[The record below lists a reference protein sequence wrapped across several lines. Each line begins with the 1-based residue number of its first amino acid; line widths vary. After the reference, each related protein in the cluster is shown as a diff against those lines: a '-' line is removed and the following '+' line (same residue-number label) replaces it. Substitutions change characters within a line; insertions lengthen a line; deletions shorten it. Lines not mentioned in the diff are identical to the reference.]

1 MAEEVQIKN
10 PLPIWTCKDLFP
22 SKEVRTVG
30 QVSTL
35 MCEGGE
41 PIEPGGVYSF
51 KLDEKNEYALKIL
64 KVTEDTEYKKSF
76 EIAPYVVAKGDL
88 KLIFRRKDQDL
99 FESVYRNYA
108 TTSVLTKND
117 TKPVPPQGPAFV
129 LPSYTV
135 MTFFALVVLLVLGLA
150 IYRAFREFKKSAE
163 YRRVVTKA
171 RYADP
176 FMDFNVEVRELEKER
191 KFSLIFIKRLD
202 ETFQKCFFRIFE
214 DNVFFDAHDVFFRAL
229 KGLGVEP
236 HEIRSFYVLEE
247 EYRKFISLYKESEG
261 KVQAQK
267 SDFISL
273 SKKTMGKL
281 KKYKVE
287 VD

>member
-1 MAEEVQIKN
+1 MAEEKEIKT
-10 PLPIWTCKDLFP
+10 LSYWACKDLYP
-22 SKEVRTVG
+22 AREARAVG
-30 QVSTL
+30 DVSSL
-35 MCEGGE
+35 VCSGMD
-41 PIEPGGVYSF
+41 PIEPGGQYSI
-51 KLDEKNEYALKIL
+51 KLDNQNKYALKIL
-64 KVTEDTEYKKSF
+64 KTTEDTDLKKTF
-76 EIAPYVVAKGDL
+76 EIAPYVAAKGDL
-88 KLIFRRKDQDL
+88 KLVFLKDGKEA
-99 FESVYRNYA
+99 FESVYKNFA
-108 TTSVLTKND
+108 VTSVLQGEK
-117 TKPVPPQGPAFV
+117 KPIPPVGPSYV
-129 LPSYTV
+129 LPSYLNLGA
-135 MTFFALVVLLVLGLA
+135 FALLSLAALGLL
-150 IYRAFREFKKSAE
+150 IYKSVKGFKKQNE
-163 YRRVVTKA
+163 YRSIVAKS
-171 RYADP
+171 RYTDP
-176 FMDFNVEVRELEKER
+176 FMDFNIEMRELEKER
-191 KFSLIFIKRLD
+191 NFSSLFTDRLE
-202 ETFQKCFFRIFE
+202 ETFKKCFFRIFE